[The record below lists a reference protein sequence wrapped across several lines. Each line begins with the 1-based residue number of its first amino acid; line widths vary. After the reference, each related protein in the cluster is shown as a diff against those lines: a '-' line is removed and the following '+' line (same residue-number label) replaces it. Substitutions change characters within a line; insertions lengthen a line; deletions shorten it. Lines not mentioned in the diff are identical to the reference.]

1 MSDYVN
7 PNGVTPEG
15 VTALASAGN
24 AVNTFMGNF
33 AQSLGDMTMNKKNRQ
48 FAREEAEKAYQRSL
62 EMWNMT
68 NAYNTPAQQMQRYAE
83 AGLNP
88 NLIYGQGT
96 PGNSSSSVPA
106 YQPAKNE
113 LQIHNPTAPEI
124 SVVQDALIKRQMYEK
139 LVSETDNR
147 DTDTRYKEV
156 MTVYN
161 SLKAF
166 GQQMFNLKQ
175 YGTGPQN
182 YYSDYDFDK
191 GVNVPY
197 TIQPGSIAAQDLA
210 AAELEVKRLKADIDL
225 KIQQSG
231 NQDMI
236 RQWNEYKLHMMKQY
250 GTNIDRDNTWER
262 KAVMLLDK
270 AIYKMAGQSL
280 DSALKIPGYGK

>member
-1 MSDYVN
+1 M
-7 PNGVTPEG
+7 PTTAEEL
-15 VTALASAGN
+15 TALSAAGN

-33 AQSLGDMTMNKKNRQ
+33 SQSLGDMTMNKKNRE
-48 FAREEAEKAYQRSL
+48 FARKEAEKNYERGL

-68 NAYNTPAQQMQRYAE
+68 NAYNTPSAQMQRYAE

-113 LQIHNPTAPEI
+113 LRISNPTAPEI

-139 LVSETDNR
+139 LVSETENK

-156 MTVYN
+156 MTTLN
-161 SLKAF
+161 DLKAF
-166 GQQMFNLKQ
+166 GQQMFNKKQ
-175 YGTGPQN
+175 YGVD
-182 YYSDYDFDK
+182 YSKYLRYDEK
-191 GVNVPY
+191 GNAVPY
-197 TIQPGSIAAQDLA
+197 ELGSNSIATFDLA
-210 AAELEVKRLKADIDL
+210 AAEQEVKRLKADIDL

-231 NQDMI
+231 NQEMI

-262 KAVMLLDK
+262 KAVMIIDK
-270 AIYKMAGQSL
+270 AIYKMAGQTL

>member
-1 MSDYVN
+1 
-7 PNGVTPEG
+7 
-15 VTALASAGN
+15 
-24 AVNTFMGNF
+24 
-33 AQSLGDMTMNKKNRQ
+33 MTMNKKNRE
-48 FAREEAEKAYQRSL
+48 FARQEAEKNYQRGL

-68 NAYNTPAQQMQRYAE
+68 NAYNTPSAQMQRYAE

-113 LQIHNPTAPEI
+113 LRISNPTAPNI
-124 SVVQDALIKRQMYEK
+124 SVVQDALIRQQMYEK
-139 LVSETDNR
+139 LKAETENK
-147 DTDTRYKEV
+147 DTDTRYKEI
-156 MTVYN
+156 MTTLTD
-161 SLKAF
+161 LKAF
-166 GQQMFNLKQ
+166 GQQMFNKKQ
-175 YGTGPQN
+175 YGT
-182 YYSDYDFDK
+182 DYDKYLRYDDNGK
-191 GVNVPY
+191 AVPY
-197 TIQPGSIAAQDLA
+197 ELGSNSIASWDLA
-210 AAELEVKRLKADIDL
+210 AAEQEVKRLKADIDL

-262 KAVMLLDK
+262 KAVMILDK